1 MIFNIMHDLLSTMP
15 KYLRINI
22 QGLKM
27 KEYGEEEETN
37 ERTSGRM
44 NKRRKHG
51 RKKERNKGKQNPT
64 IQGTT
69 IGTNERKNER
79 RIKVASGPE
88 GGAD

>member
-15 KYLRINI
+15 KYVRINI

-37 ERTSGRM
+37 ERRSGRM

-51 RKKERNKGKQNPT
+51 RKKETK
-64 IQGTT
+64 
-69 IGTNERKNER
+69 ESKNQRSKER
-79 RIKVASGPE
+79 R
-88 GGAD
+88 